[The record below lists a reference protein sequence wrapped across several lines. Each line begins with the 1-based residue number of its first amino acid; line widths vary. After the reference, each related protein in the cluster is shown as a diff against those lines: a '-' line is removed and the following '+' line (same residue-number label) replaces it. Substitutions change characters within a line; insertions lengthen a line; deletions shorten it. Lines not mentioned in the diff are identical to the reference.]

1 MRLNIYLIGA
11 FFGMFIL
18 SSCGND
24 DNELLLLKMIHGIG
38 DTLKVL

>member
-18 SSCGND
+18 SSCGMMMK
-24 DNELLLLKMIHGIG
+24 LPLLKMIHGIG